1 MYLVFF
7 KIAPI
12 LLLLLYLLVAL
23 GKVLHQLHNGLQD
36 VSVSLSGWIL
46 VGTPS

>member
-1 MYLVFF
+1 MYLVFS

-12 LLLLLYLLVAL
+12 FLLLLYLLMAL
-23 GKVLHQLHNGLQD
+23 GKVLNQLHDGLQD

-46 VGTPS
+46 GGTPS